1 MCDERERLIGYIYD
15 ECDADERRQIETH
28 LKSCSTCQAEI
39 GGLQSVRTDLLAW
52 DVPEHAPIWRPMP
65 AVVAPPVVWWRQS
78 PGWALAAAAT
88 VVLAAGIAG
97 GAATRLMM
105 PGPTPVQQTAGVSHT
120 ELTAMQQQIVS
131 MLRSELQRVSDR
143 SAASNAPT
151 AQLVSDGPSAADVE
165 RRVLDKLGESDR
177 RTLEQLTRMFTDVVA
192 LNNKSELNIRKMKQE
207 IEEIK
212 VALERQGGGR

>member
-52 DVPEHAPIWRPMP
+52 DVPEHSPIWRPMP
-65 AVVAPPVVWWRQS
+65 AAIAPPVVWWRQS

-88 VVLAAGIAG
+88 VVLAAGLAG
-97 GAATRLMM
+97 GAATRLMT
-105 PGPTPVQQTAGVSHT
+105 PGPAPLQQAAGVTQS

-131 MLRSELQRVSDR
+131 MLRNELQRVSER
-143 SAASNAPT
+143 SAAANQPAT
-151 AQLVSDGPSAADVE
+151 QLASDGPSAADVQ
-165 RRVLDKLGESDR
+165 RLVLEKLGESDR
-177 RTLEQLTRMFTDVVA
+177 RTLEQLSRIFTDVVA
-192 LNNKSELNIRKMKQE
+192 MNNKSDANIRKIKQE
-207 IEEIK
+207 IEDIK
-212 VALERQGGGR
+212 VTLERQGGGK